1 VFGQWEGMVWLE
13 VLEKDREGRKKEII
27 KRNDTE
33 DRRKRRWRKKRWKM
47 EQKHVALRSH
57 K

>member
-1 VFGQWEGMVWLE
+1 MVWLE

-33 DRRKRRWRKKRWKM
+33 DRRKRRWTNKRWKM
-47 EQKHVALRSH
+47 AQKHVALRSH

>member
-1 VFGQWEGMVWLE
+1 MVWLE